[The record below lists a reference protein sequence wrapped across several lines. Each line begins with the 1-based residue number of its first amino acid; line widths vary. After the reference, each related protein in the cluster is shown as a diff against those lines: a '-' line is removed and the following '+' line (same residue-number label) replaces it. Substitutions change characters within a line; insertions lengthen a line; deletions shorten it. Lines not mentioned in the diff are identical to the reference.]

1 MADSAVR
8 KQFKQA
14 NRQTKVNKLKKKRH
28 EILDEKKQT
37 KMR

>member
-8 KQFKQA
+8 KKQFKQA
-14 NRQTKVNKLKKKRH
+14 NRQTQVNKLKKKRH
-28 EILDEKKQT
+28 KILDQKK